1 MYKSVFSMLIAA
13 KAAEIKSNP
22 TRTEILSEEQ
32 WLRKL
37 IDGKKPM
44 EWPCY
49 NSWRPTFFRRNEDS
63 DKLWAEDNQF
73 QRPQFTPFQPLL
85 RGEDSSNVAVPTNLV
100 PGFLEGWYET
110 IEKDKPDNVSRDT
123 FLRAREFHQLFG
135 SHWFEINP
143 KSTLGHHFSKMHLK
157 KYLKSEQRP
166 VTVEV
171 VRGGWKKLVYGNG
184 DEEWDPV

>member
-1 MYKSVFSMLIAA
+1 MYNSVFSMLIAD

-37 IDGKKPM
+37 IDGKKPI
-44 EWPCY
+44 ELPRY
-49 NSWRPTFFRRNEDS
+49 KTWRPVYFRRNKDPNE
-63 DKLWAEDNQF
+63 L
-73 QRPQFTPFQPLL
+73 RTLVQPLL
-85 RGEDSSNVAVPTNLV
+85 QGRDSSDFAQDLV
-100 PGFLEGWYET
+100 PGFLEGWFET
-110 IEKDKPDNVSRDT
+110 IEDKPDYVSRDT
-123 FLRAREFHQLFG
+123 FLRVREFVTVGYHNKKIL
-135 SHWFEINP
+135 S
-143 KSTLGHHFSKMHLK
+143 SATMGHHFSKI
-157 KYLKSEQRP
+157 YLKRDLQSEKRRNEVRP